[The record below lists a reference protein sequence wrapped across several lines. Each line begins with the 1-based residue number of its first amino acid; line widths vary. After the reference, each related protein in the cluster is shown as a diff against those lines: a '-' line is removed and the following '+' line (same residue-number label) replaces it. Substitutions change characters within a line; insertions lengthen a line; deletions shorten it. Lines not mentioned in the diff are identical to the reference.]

1 MTYRLDHKVIGE
13 LYVIT
18 SPDLP
23 GLYVANPDE
32 AVAESQV
39 GEAIAAIERI
49 NARAKEREQLQ
60 HRYA

>member
-13 LYVIT
+13 LHVIT